1 MKRAFFIYYFRYFS
15 FFIFAVTAIVIGAT
29 INSHIAAASG
39 FGVSP
44 SSLEFAV
51 EKGSEAS
58 RQLIIYSTG
67 GPSEFNAVS
76 SNPEL
81 IKVHP
86 ETGTITE
93 EGAAWLIVTAFGK
106 KAGVANEHIAIS
118 FKNPQINGNKEI
130 ALSLGTYVA
139 ARLSVVEMAAK
150 SANAFVGF
158 LVSLGIIAAGLS
170 VYSPTRN
177 RIRQALRV

>member
-15 FFIFAVTAIVIGAT
+15 FFIFAATAIVTGAT

-44 SSLEFAV
+44 SSLEFVV

-67 GPSEFNAVS
+67 DATEFNAVS
-76 SNPEL
+76 SNPEM
-81 IKVHP
+81 IMVYPSAGIISEK
-86 ETGTITE
+86 GTERLT
-93 EGAAWLIVTAFGK
+93 VTAFGK
-106 KAGVANEHIAIS
+106 KAGVANEHITIS
-118 FKNPQINGNKEI
+118 FQNSQIKGNEEV

-158 LVSLGIIAAGLS
+158 HVSLGIVAAGLS
-170 VYSPTRN
+170 IYSS
-177 RIRQALRV
+177 IRSSLRQPLRV